1 MEYCKIDKSMY
12 RENLNP
18 KRKYEQILILKA
30 LKYFN
35 LELVLLDISMKLIFQ
50 FDIDIWRRQD

>member
-50 FDIDIWRRQD
+50 FDIDI